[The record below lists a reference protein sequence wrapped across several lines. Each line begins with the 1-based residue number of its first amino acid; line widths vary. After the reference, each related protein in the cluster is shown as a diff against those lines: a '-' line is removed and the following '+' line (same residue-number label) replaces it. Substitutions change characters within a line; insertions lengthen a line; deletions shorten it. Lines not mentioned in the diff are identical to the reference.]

1 LADAAYHRYC
11 GNRRR
16 VAKWRWVSWGSVAA
30 AISWIGMSMIF
41 TWYVAQFDSYNRVYG
56 SLGAIVGFMTWI
68 WFSVVVVLVGA
79 EVNAETELQ
88 TAVDST
94 RGRPRPLG
102 RRGAVVADTIGEA
115 QR

>member
-1 LADAAYHRYC
+1 
-11 GNRRR
+11 
-16 VAKWRWVSWGSVAA
+16 
-30 AISWIGMSMIF
+30 MSMIF

>member
-1 LADAAYHRYC
+1 
-11 GNRRR
+11 
-16 VAKWRWVSWGSVAA
+16 
-30 AISWIGMSMIF
+30 MSMIF

-94 RGRPRPLG
+94 RGRPRPFG